1 MTENFANKVPVGA
14 VDGGVDGSTTTIP
27 ATGLSGLPSFPFTI
41 FIEDEAMLVTGGT
54 PTSLTVTRGYD
65 GTTPSAHAGGVEIE
79 HMVTAGHY
87 NRSAAHVDATA
98 NVHGLS
104 GGAVVVGTTSTQTL
118 TNKTIQDSKLDLDYS
133 GFPSTETIKITADE
147 NTSQDG
153 YVWDNTGG
161 STGNALE
168 VRSGGTPRTTIGP
181 NGQISV
187 SSATGSDKIISVKN
201 ASTEHLDIT
210 ADGKLTTDNY
220 VELEAPA
227 SGVDNTRLTIR
238 TNANG
243 RALETINS
251 DGTTVGLAVGNTG
264 NVDISNGLTL
274 KDNNGTGARITVEA
288 SANQPGIVVKND
300 TPANTFVVA
309 GDTGRVNLEL
319 GKINS
324 TKVGNTY
331 MWTAEVPVI
340 GGAEQRDTRQPL
352 VHRFRGVNLAV
363 PINSSSLTMLAEA
376 TFTAVSLANAKFD
389 VSITATADE
398 GASGGVFE
406 PCKLEFQIKL
416 FRVADSSTVWTGD
429 AIYKLPLWG
438 SDSFNVRGEG
448 TVTASDA
455 TDVELFAGEQYK
467 LQVFGRKLNTLN
479 GTLDHLIGVVTEVS
493 RVE

>member
-27 ATGLSGLPSFPFTI
+27 ATGLSGLPAFPFTI
-41 FIEDEAMLVTGGT
+41 FVEDEAMLVTGGT

-65 GTTPSAHAGGVEIE
+65 GTTGAAHSGGVEIE

-87 NRSAAHVDATA
+87 NRAAQHVDATT
-98 NVHGLS
+98 NVHGVT
-104 GGAVVVGTTSTQTL
+104 GALVGATMTQTL
-118 TNKTIQDSKLDLDYS
+118 TNKTIQASKLDLSYT
-133 GFPSTETIKITADE
+133 GFPSTETIKITADDV
-147 NTSQDG
+147 TSQDG

-161 STGNALE
+161 STGNAVE

-181 NGQISV
+181 NGQVSV
-187 SSATGSDKIISVKN
+187 SSATGNDKVISVKT

-210 ADGKLTTDNY
+210 AEGKLTTDNY

-227 SGVDNTRLTIR
+227 GGVNNTRLTIR
-238 TNANG
+238 TNASG
-243 RALETINS
+243 RAIETINS
-251 DGTTVGLAVGNTG
+251 DGSTVGLAVGNTG

-288 SANQPGIVVKND
+288 SANQPGLVIKND
-300 TPANTFVVA
+300 TPANSFVVA

-319 GKINS
+319 SKINS
-324 TKVGNTY
+324 TKVGSTY

-340 GGAEQRDTRQPL
+340 GGAEQRDTRQSL

-363 PINSSSLTMLAEA
+363 PISSASSTLLAEA
-376 TFTAVSLANAKFD
+376 TFTAISLANAKFD

-406 PCKLEFQIKL
+406 PCKLEFQLKL
-416 FRVADSSTVWTGD
+416 YRVIDASTVWTGD

-448 TVTASDA
+448 TVTATDA
-455 TDVELFAGEQYK
+455 TDVEIFAGEQYR